1 MQLQGGYLPVVHV
14 TLAGV
19 VTKES
24 VDHDEL
30 LALVEPSILATEQ
43 PFGLAGSRG
52 HEEPRKDTDNEGDN
66 GLKEEQPSPAT
77 PAEDASH
84 LQYTRRKQ
92 GSDDVAGAESSPE
105 EGQSDGQLVRLVEV
119 GEPEDNITGSLLASR
134 RIAKA
139 VHIRNESSHEK
150 S

>member
-43 PFGLAGSRG
+43 TLGLAGPRG

-84 LQYTRRKQ
+84 LQDTRRKQ
-92 GSDDVAGAESSPE
+92 GSDNVAGAESSPE

-134 RIAKA
+134 RVAKA